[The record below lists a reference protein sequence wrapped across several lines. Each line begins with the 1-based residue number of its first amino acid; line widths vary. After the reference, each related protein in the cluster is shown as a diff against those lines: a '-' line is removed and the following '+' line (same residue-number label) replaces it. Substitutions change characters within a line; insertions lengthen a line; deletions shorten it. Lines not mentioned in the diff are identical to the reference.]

1 MSQGSAQDKTEQ
13 ASSQKLRKA
22 RQEGQIARSREMSS
36 AGLLLLGGLA
46 LQWMVPGL
54 GGFFAELM
62 KRPIRFDWQGARDP
76 QMMMSWTGE
85 ALLGMLLAL
94 LPLFGFLALMLI
106 LVSLVPGGMVFTW
119 KKLLPSGEKL
129 NPLKGLKRMFS
140 SHSLMELVKSILKVV
155 LIGSTLA
162 LLLQYQWPT
171 LLQMNRMPP
180 QMALEQALG
189 ILSQAFILLGA
200 VQMLIALLDVPYQ
213 RWSMQKQLRMT
224 KQEVKDEHKNS
235 EGRPEIKAKIRQVQG
250 MLARARIEK
259 RVPQADVIVVNP
271 THYAVA
277 IKYDPARANAPY
289 VIAKGVDGM
298 ADRIR
303 QVARQHDKMVMS
315 LPELTRAIYY
325 STRIDQEVPA
335 GLYTAVAYVL
345 NHVLQ
350 LQAYQAGRGKKPG
363 PLAPLHVPPELR
375 QPER

>member
-1 MSQGSAQDKTEQ
+1 MSQTSAQDKTEQ
-13 ASSQKLRKA
+13 ASTQKQRKA
-22 RQEGQIARSREMSS
+22 RDEGQIARSREMSS

-46 LQWMVPGL
+46 MQWMVPGL
-54 GGFFAELM
+54 GSFFAELM

-76 QMMMSWTGE
+76 QMMMSWTAE
-85 ALLGMLLAL
+85 ALLSMLMAL

-106 LVSLVPGGMVFTW
+106 LVSMVPGGMVFTW
-119 KKLLPSGEKL
+119 KKLMPSGEKL

-140 SHSLMELVKSILKVV
+140 SHSLMELLKSILKIV

-162 LLLQYQWPT
+162 LLLQNQWPT

-180 QMALEQALG
+180 QMAMEQALG

-235 EGRPEIKAKIRQVQG
+235 EGRPEIKAKIRQVQA

-271 THYAVA
+271 SHYAVA

-289 VIAKGVDGM
+289 VIAKGVDSM
-298 ADRIR
+298 AERIK
-303 QVARQHDKMVMS
+303 QVGKQHDKMVLS

>member
-119 KKLLPSGEKL
+119 KKVLPSGEKL

-140 SHSLMELVKSILKVV
+140 SHSLMELLKSILKVV

>member
-1 MSQGSAQDKTEQ
+1 MSQNSAQDKTEE

-22 RQEGQIARSREMSS
+22 REEGQIARSKELSS

-46 LQWMVPGL
+46 MQWMVPSFGN
-54 GGFFAELM
+54 FFAELM
-62 KRPIRFDWQGARDP
+62 KRPQRFDWQGAQEP
-76 QMMMSWTGE
+76 QMMIHWTAE
-85 ALLGMLLAL
+85 SLLSMLWVL
-94 LPLFGFLALMLI
+94 LPLFGFLALL
-106 LVSLVPGGMVFTW
+106 LVLLSIVPGGMVLTW
-119 KKLLPSGEKL
+119 KKLLPSAEKI

-140 SHSLMELVKSILKVV
+140 SHSMMELLKSVLKIL

-162 LLLQYQWPT
+162 LMLQHQWP
-171 LLQMNRMPP
+171 LLMMMNRMPP
-180 QMALEQALG
+180 QAAMEQALR
-189 ILSQAFILLGA
+189 ILSQAFILLGS
-200 VQMLIALLDVPYQ
+200 VQMLIAVLDVPYQ
-213 RWSMQKQLRMT
+213 RWSLNKQLRMT

-250 MLARARIEK
+250 MLARARIEQ
-259 RVPQADVIVVNP
+259 RVPQADVIIVNP

-298 ADRIR
+298 AERIR
-303 QVARQHDKMVMS
+303 QVAKQHDKMIMS

-325 STRIDQEVPA
+325 STRVDQEVPA

-350 LQAYQAGRGKKPG
+350 LRAYAAGKGKKPT
-363 PLAPLHVPPELR
+363 PLAPLYVPPELR

>member
-1 MSQGSAQDKTEQ
+1 MSQTSAQDKTEQ
-13 ASSQKLRKA
+13 ASTQKQRKA
-22 RQEGQIARSREMSS
+22 RDEGQIARSREMSS

-46 LQWMVPGL
+46 MQWMVPGL
-54 GGFFAELM
+54 GSFFAELM

-85 ALLGMLLAL
+85 ALLSMLMAL

-106 LVSLVPGGMVFTW
+106 LVSMVPGGMVFTW
-119 KKLLPSGEKL
+119 KKLMPSGEKL

-140 SHSLMELVKSILKVV
+140 THSLMELLKSILKIV

-162 LLLQYQWPT
+162 LLLQHQWPT

-180 QMALEQALG
+180 QMAMEQALG

-235 EGRPEIKAKIRQVQG
+235 EGRPEIKAKIRQVQA

-271 THYAVA
+271 SHYAVA

-289 VIAKGVDGM
+289 VIAKGVDSM
-298 ADRIR
+298 AERIK
-303 QVARQHDKMVMS
+303 QVGKQHDKMVLS

-350 LQAYQAGRGKKPG
+350 LQAYQAGRGKQPG

>member
-85 ALLGMLLAL
+85 ALLDMLLAL

-119 KKLLPSGEKL
+119 KKVLPSGEKL

-140 SHSLMELVKSILKVV
+140 SHSLMELLKSILKVV

>member
-22 RQEGQIARSREMSS
+22 RQEGQIARSREISS

-119 KKLLPSGEKL
+119 KKVLPSGEKL

-140 SHSLMELVKSILKVV
+140 SHSLMELLKSILKVV

>member
-1 MSQGSAQDKTEQ
+1 MSQDSAQDKTEE

-22 RQEGQIARSREMSS
+22 REEGQIARSKELSS

-46 LQWMVPGL
+46 MQWMVPSFGN
-54 GGFFAELM
+54 FFAELM
-62 KRPIRFDWQGARDP
+62 KRPQRFDWQGVRDP
-76 QMMMSWTGE
+76 QMMLHWTAE
-85 ALLGMLLAL
+85 ALLSMLWVL
-94 LPLFGFLALMLI
+94 LPLFGFLALLLVMLSI
-106 LVSLVPGGMVFTW
+106 VPGGMVLTW
-119 KKLLPSGEKL
+119 KKLLPSAEKI

-140 SHSLMELVKSILKVV
+140 SHSMMELLKSVLKIL

-162 LLLQYQWPT
+162 LMLQHQWP
-171 LLQMNRMPP
+171 LLMMMNRMPP
-180 QMALEQALG
+180 QAAMEQALR
-189 ILSQAFILLGA
+189 ILSQAFILLGS
-200 VQMLIALLDVPYQ
+200 VQMLIAVLDVPYQ
-213 RWSMQKQLRMT
+213 RWSLNKQLRMT

-250 MLARARIEK
+250 MLARARIEQ
-259 RVPQADVIVVNP
+259 RVPQADVIIVNP

-298 ADRIR
+298 AERIR
-303 QVARQHDKMVMS
+303 QVAKQHDKMVMS

-325 STRIDQEVPA
+325 STRVDQEVPA

-350 LQAYQAGRGKKPG
+350 LRAYAAGKGKKPN

>member
-1 MSQGSAQDKTEQ
+1 MSQTSAQDKTEQ
-13 ASSQKLRKA
+13 ASTQKQRKA
-22 RQEGQIARSREMSS
+22 RDEGQIARSREMSS

-46 LQWMVPGL
+46 MQWMVPGL
-54 GGFFAELM
+54 GSFFAELM

-76 QMMMSWTGE
+76 QMMMSWTAE
-85 ALLGMLLAL
+85 ALLSMLMAL

-106 LVSLVPGGMVFTW
+106 LVSMVPGGMVFTW
-119 KKLLPSGEKL
+119 KKLMPSGEKL

-140 SHSLMELVKSILKVV
+140 SHSLMELLKSILKIV

-162 LLLQYQWPT
+162 LLLQHQWPT

-180 QMALEQALG
+180 QMAMEQALG

-235 EGRPEIKAKIRQVQG
+235 EGRPEIKAKIRQVQA

-271 THYAVA
+271 SHYAVA

-289 VIAKGVDGM
+289 VIAKGVDSM
-298 ADRIR
+298 AERIK
-303 QVARQHDKMVMS
+303 QVAKQHDKMVLS

>member
-140 SHSLMELVKSILKVV
+140 SHSLMELLKSILKVV

>member
-1 MSQGSAQDKTEQ
+1 MSQNSAQDKTEE

-22 RQEGQIARSREMSS
+22 REEGQIARSKELSS
-36 AGLLLLGGLA
+36 AGLLLLGGFA
-46 LQWMVPGL
+46 MQWMVPSFGR
-54 GGFFAELM
+54 FFAELM
-62 KRPIRFDWQGARDP
+62 KRPQRFDWQGARDP
-76 QMMMSWTGE
+76 QMMVHWTAE
-85 ALLGMLLAL
+85 ALLNMLWVL
-94 LPLFGFLALMLI
+94 LPLFAFLALMLV
-106 LVSLVPGGMVFTW
+106 LLSSLPGGMVLTW
-119 KKLLPSGEKL
+119 KKLFPSAEKL

-140 SHSLMELVKSILKVV
+140 SHSLMELLKSVLKIL

-162 LLLQYQWPT
+162 LLLQHQWPT
-171 LLQMNRMPP
+171 LLMMNRMPP
-180 QMALEQALG
+180 QAAMEQALR
-189 ILSQAFILLGA
+189 ILSQAFILLGG
-200 VQMLIALLDVPYQ
+200 VQMLIAVLDVPYQ
-213 RWSMQKQLRMT
+213 RWSLNKQLRMT

-235 EGRPEIKAKIRQVQG
+235 EGRPEIKARIRQVQA
-250 MLARARIEK
+250 MLARARIEL
-259 RVPQADVIVVNP
+259 RVPQADVIIVNP

-277 IKYDPARANAPY
+277 IKYDPQRANAPF

-298 ADRIR
+298 AERIR
-303 QVARQHDKMVMS
+303 QVAKQHDKMVMS

-350 LQAYQAGRGKKPG
+350 LRAYQAGKGRKPN

>member
-1 MSQGSAQDKTEQ
+1 MSQTSAQDKTEQ
-13 ASSQKLRKA
+13 ASTQKQRKA
-22 RQEGQIARSREMSS
+22 RDEGQIARSREMSS

-46 LQWMVPGL
+46 MQWMVPGL
-54 GGFFAELM
+54 GSFFAELM

-76 QMMMSWTGE
+76 QMMMSWTAE
-85 ALLGMLLAL
+85 ALLSMLMAL

-106 LVSLVPGGMVFTW
+106 LVSMVPGGMVFTW
-119 KKLLPSGEKL
+119 KKLMPSGEKL

-140 SHSLMELVKSILKVV
+140 SHSLMELLKSILKIV

-162 LLLQYQWPT
+162 LLLQHQWPT

-180 QMALEQALG
+180 QMAMEQALG

-235 EGRPEIKAKIRQVQG
+235 EGRPEIKAKIRQVQA
-250 MLARARIEK
+250 MLTRARIEK

-271 THYAVA
+271 SHYAVA

-289 VIAKGVDGM
+289 VIAKGVDSM
-298 ADRIR
+298 AERIK
-303 QVARQHDKMVMS
+303 QVAKQHDKMVLS